1 MKSEEGDILNIFLD
15 AMGGDHA
22 PYEIVKGA
30 IDAVTAYG
38 VALTLV
44 GREKAIKA
52 ELSKYTY
59 PEDKIIILNAETMI
73 ENSEEPAMAIRHKT
87 DSSLVVAL
95 EEMKTRENAV
105 LISAG
110 STGALLAGGLLKLG
124 RIKGIKRP
132 ALAATL
138 PKAGG
143 IFLLVD
149 TGANTDCKPEYLEQF
164 AQLGKIYSEN
174 VLGKTNPG
182 IGLINIGVE
191 AKKGNSLV
199 KAAYELLE
207 AGDYN
212 FLGNVEARNILETEA
227 DVLVCDGFTGN
238 IVLKLTEGVADYLLK
253 GIKTSIISNTK
264 GKIGGLLIK
273 KNLESFK
280 KQFDYAEYGG
290 APFLGVK
297 GGIIKAHGS
306 SDAFA
311 IKNAVRQ
318 SIKFIENDVLLKITE
333 NAKKLEA

>member
-1 MKSEEGDILNIFLD
+1 
-15 AMGGDHA
+15 MGGDHA

-30 IDAVTAYG
+30 IDAVTEYD
-38 VALTLV
+38 VKLTLV
-44 GREKAIKA
+44 GRSQAILE
-52 ELSKYTY
+52 ELSKYEY
-59 PEDKIIILNAETMI
+59 PKDKIEILHAETVI
-73 ENSEEPAMAIRHKT
+73 ENTEEPAMAIRRKP

-95 EEMKTRENAV
+95 DEMKNRENAV

-110 STGALLAGGLLKLG
+110 STGALLSGGLLKLG

-132 ALAATL
+132 ALAVTL
-138 PKAGG
+138 PKSDGVFVL
-143 IFLLVD
+143 ID
-149 TGANTDCKPEYLEQF
+149 TGANVDCKPEYLEQF

-182 IGLINIGVE
+182 IGLINIGAE

-207 AGDYN
+207 AGEFN
-212 FLGNVEARNILETEA
+212 FLGNVEARDIPETKA

-238 IVLKLTEGVADYLLK
+238 IVLKLTEGIAGYLLK
-253 GIKTSIISNTK
+253 GIKTSIMSNTK
-264 GKIGGLLIK
+264 GKIGGMLIK
-273 KNLESFK
+273 DNLRNFR

-318 SIKFIENDVLLKITE
+318 SIKFIENDVLQKITD
-333 NAKKLEA
+333 NAKNREA

>member
-1 MKSEEGDILNIFLD
+1 MKKEGDFLNIFLD

-22 PYEIVKGA
+22 PFEIVKGA
-30 IDAVTAYG
+30 IDAVNEYD
-38 VALTLV
+38 VALILV
-44 GREKAIKA
+44 GREEAIKA

-59 PEDKIIILNAETMI
+59 PKEKITILHAETVI
-73 ENSEEPAMAIRHKT
+73 ENSEEPAMAIRRKT

-138 PKAGG
+138 PKTGG
-143 IFLLVD
+143 VFLLID

-174 VLGKTNPG
+174 VLGKTDPKV
-182 IGLINIGVE
+182 GLINIGVE

-199 KAAYELLE
+199 KAAYELLD
-207 AGDYN
+207 AGNFN
-212 FLGNVEARNILETEA
+212 FLGNVEARDIPETEA
-227 DVLVCDGFTGN
+227 DILVCDGFTGN

-253 GIKTSIISNTK
+253 GIKTSIMSNVK

-273 KNLESFK
+273 NNLKSFK

-318 SIKFIENDVLLKITE
+318 SIKFIENDVLEKISE
-333 NAKKLEA
+333 NAKKMEA

>member
-1 MKSEEGDILNIFLD
+1 
-15 AMGGDHA
+15 MGGDYA

-30 IDAVTAYG
+30 IDAVKEYD
-38 VALTLV
+38 VKLTLV
-44 GREKAIKA
+44 GRRQAIEE
-52 ELSKYTY
+52 ELSKYDF
-59 PEDKIIILNAETMI
+59 PKDKIEILHAETVI
-73 ENSEEPAMAIRHKT
+73 ENTEEPAMAIRRKP

-95 EEMKTRENAV
+95 DEMKNKENAV

-110 STGALLAGGLLKLG
+110 STGALLSGGLLKLG

-138 PKAGG
+138 PKNDGVFVL
-143 IFLLVD
+143 ID
-149 TGANTDCKPEYLEQF
+149 TGANADCKPEYLEQF

-182 IGLINIGVE
+182 IGLINIGAE

-207 AGDYN
+207 AGEFN
-212 FLGNVEARNILETEA
+212 FLGNVEARDIPETKA

-238 IVLKLTEGVADYLLK
+238 IVLKLTEGIAAYLLK
-253 GIKTSIISNTK
+253 GMKTAIMSNTK
-264 GKIGGLLIK
+264 GKIGGMLIK
-273 KNLESFK
+273 DNLKSFK

-318 SIKFIENDVLLKITE
+318 SMKFIENDVLQKITD
-333 NAKKLEA
+333 NAKNREA

>member
-1 MKSEEGDILNIFLD
+1 MNIFLD
-15 AMGGDHA
+15 AMGGDYA

-30 IDAVTAYG
+30 IDAVKEYD
-38 VALTLV
+38 VKLTLV
-44 GREKAIKA
+44 GRRQAIEE
-52 ELSKYTY
+52 ELSKYDF
-59 PEDKIIILNAETMI
+59 PKDKIEILHAETVI
-73 ENSEEPAMAIRHKT
+73 ENTEEPAMAIRRKP

-95 EEMKTRENAV
+95 DEMKNKENAV

-110 STGALLAGGLLKLG
+110 STGALLSGGLLKLG

-138 PKAGG
+138 PKNDGVFVL
-143 IFLLVD
+143 ID
-149 TGANTDCKPEYLEQF
+149 TGANADCKPEYLEQF

-182 IGLINIGVE
+182 IGLINIGAE

-207 AGDYN
+207 AGEFN
-212 FLGNVEARNILETEA
+212 FLGNVEARDIPETKA

-238 IVLKLTEGVADYLLK
+238 IVLKLTEGIAAYLLK
-253 GIKTSIISNTK
+253 GMKTAIMSNTK
-264 GKIGGLLIK
+264 GKIGGMLIK
-273 KNLESFK
+273 DNLKSFK

-318 SIKFIENDVLLKITE
+318 SMKFIENDVLQKITD
-333 NAKKLEA
+333 NAKNREA

>member
-1 MKSEEGDILNIFLD
+1 MNIFLD

-30 IDAVTAYG
+30 IDAVTEYD
-38 VALTLV
+38 VKLTLV
-44 GREKAIKA
+44 GRSQAILE
-52 ELSKYTY
+52 ELSKYEY
-59 PEDKIIILNAETMI
+59 PKDKIEILHAETVI
-73 ENSEEPAMAIRHKT
+73 ENTEEPAMAIRRKP

-95 EEMKTRENAV
+95 DEMKNRENAV

-110 STGALLAGGLLKLG
+110 STGALLSGGLLKLG

-132 ALAATL
+132 ALAVTL
-138 PKAGG
+138 PKSDGVFVL
-143 IFLLVD
+143 ID
-149 TGANTDCKPEYLEQF
+149 TGANVDCKPEYLEQF

-182 IGLINIGVE
+182 IGLINIGAE

-207 AGDYN
+207 AGEFN
-212 FLGNVEARNILETEA
+212 FLGNVEARDIPETKA

-238 IVLKLTEGVADYLLK
+238 IVLKLTEGIAGYLLK
-253 GIKTSIISNTK
+253 GIKTSIMSNTK
-264 GKIGGLLIK
+264 GKIGGMLIK
-273 KNLESFK
+273 DNLRNFR

-318 SIKFIENDVLLKITE
+318 SIKFIENDVLQKITD
-333 NAKKLEA
+333 NAKNREA

>member
-1 MKSEEGDILNIFLD
+1 MNIFLD
-15 AMGGDHA
+15 AMGGDYA

-30 IDAVTAYG
+30 IDAVKEYD
-38 VALTLV
+38 VKLTLV
-44 GREKAIKA
+44 GRRQAIEE
-52 ELSKYTY
+52 ELSKYDF
-59 PEDKIIILNAETMI
+59 PKDKIEILHAETVI
-73 ENSEEPAMAIRHKT
+73 ENSEEPAMAIRRKP

-95 EEMKTRENAV
+95 DEMKNKENAV

-110 STGALLAGGLLKLG
+110 STGALLSGGLLKLG

-138 PKAGG
+138 PKNDGVFVL
-143 IFLLVD
+143 ID
-149 TGANTDCKPEYLEQF
+149 TGANADCKPEYLEQF

-182 IGLINIGVE
+182 IGLINIGAE

-207 AGDYN
+207 AGEFN
-212 FLGNVEARNILETEA
+212 FLGNVEARDIPETKA

-238 IVLKLTEGVADYLLK
+238 IVLKLTEGIAAYLLK
-253 GIKTSIISNTK
+253 GMKTAIMSNTK
-264 GKIGGLLIK
+264 GKIGGMLIK
-273 KNLESFK
+273 DNLKSFK

-318 SIKFIENDVLLKITE
+318 SMKFIENDVLQKITD
-333 NAKKLEA
+333 NAKNREA

>member
-1 MKSEEGDILNIFLD
+1 MNIFLD
-15 AMGGDHA
+15 AMGGDYA

-30 IDAVTAYG
+30 IEAVKEYD
-38 VALTLV
+38 VKLTLV
-44 GREKAIKA
+44 GRRQAIEK
-52 ELSKYTY
+52 ELSKYDY
-59 PEDKIIILNAETMI
+59 PNDKIAILHAETVI
-73 ENSEEPAMAIRHKT
+73 ENTEEPAMAIRRKP

-95 EEMKTRENAV
+95 DEMKNKENAV

-110 STGALLAGGLLKLG
+110 STGALLSGGLLKLG

-138 PKAGG
+138 PKSDGVFVL
-143 IFLLVD
+143 ID
-149 TGANTDCKPEYLEQF
+149 TGANADCKPEYLEQF

-174 VLGKTNPG
+174 VLGKKNPG
-182 IGLINIGVE
+182 IGLINIGAE

-207 AGDYN
+207 AGEFN
-212 FLGNVEARNILETEA
+212 FLGNVEARDIPDTKA

-238 IVLKLTEGVADYLLK
+238 IVLKLTEGIAGYLLQ
-253 GIKTSIISNTK
+253 GMKTSIMSNTK
-264 GKIGGLLIK
+264 GKIGGMLIK
-273 KNLESFK
+273 DNLKSFK

-318 SIKFIENDVLLKITE
+318 SMKFIENDVLQKITD
-333 NAKKLEA
+333 NAKNREA

>member
-1 MKSEEGDILNIFLD
+1 LNIFLD
-15 AMGGDHA
+15 AMGGDYA

-30 IDAVTAYG
+30 IDAVKEYD
-38 VALTLV
+38 VKLTLV
-44 GREKAIKA
+44 GRRQTIEE
-52 ELSKYTY
+52 ELSKYDF
-59 PEDKIIILNAETMI
+59 PKDKIEILHAETVI
-73 ENSEEPAMAIRHKT
+73 ENTEEPAMAIRRKP

-95 EEMKTRENAV
+95 DEMKNKENAV

-110 STGALLAGGLLKLG
+110 STGALLSGGLLKLG

-138 PKAGG
+138 PKNDGVFVL
-143 IFLLVD
+143 ID
-149 TGANTDCKPEYLEQF
+149 TGANADCKPEYLEQF

-182 IGLINIGVE
+182 IGLINIGAE

-207 AGDYN
+207 AGEFN
-212 FLGNVEARNILETEA
+212 FLGNVEARDIPETKA

-238 IVLKLTEGVADYLLK
+238 IVLKLTEGIAAYLLK
-253 GIKTSIISNTK
+253 GIKTSIMSNTK
-264 GKIGGLLIK
+264 GKIGGMLIK
-273 KNLESFK
+273 NNLRSFK

-318 SIKFIENDVLLKITE
+318 SMKFIENDVVQKITD
-333 NAKKLEA
+333 NAKNMEA

>member
-1 MKSEEGDILNIFLD
+1 MNIFLD

-30 IDAVTAYG
+30 IDAVKEYD
-38 VALTLV
+38 VKLTLV
-44 GREKAIKA
+44 GHRQAVLE
-52 ELSKYTY
+52 ELSKYDY
-59 PEDKIIILNAETMI
+59 PKDKIEILHAETVI
-73 ENSEEPAMAIRHKT
+73 ENTEEPAMAIRRKP

-95 EEMKTRENAV
+95 DEMKKRENAV

-110 STGALLAGGLLKLG
+110 STGALLSGGLLKLG

-138 PKAGG
+138 PKSDGVFVL
-143 IFLLVD
+143 ID
-149 TGANTDCKPEYLEQF
+149 TGANADCKPEYLEQF

-174 VLGKTNPG
+174 VLGKNNPG
-182 IGLINIGVE
+182 IGLINIGAE

-207 AGDYN
+207 TGDFN
-212 FLGNVEARNILETEA
+212 FLGNVEARDLPETKA

-238 IVLKLTEGVADYLLK
+238 IVLKLTEGIAAYLLK
-253 GIKTSIISNTK
+253 GMKTSIMSNTK
-264 GKIGGLLIK
+264 GKIGGMLIK
-273 KNLESFK
+273 DNLRSFK

-311 IKNAVRQ
+311 IKNAIRQ
-318 SIKFIENDVLLKITE
+318 SMKFIENDVLQKITD
-333 NAKKLEA
+333 NVKNMEA

>member
-1 MKSEEGDILNIFLD
+1 MNIFLD
-15 AMGGDHA
+15 AMGGDYA

-30 IDAVTAYG
+30 IDAVKEYD

-44 GREKAIKA
+44 GRRSVIED
-52 ELSKYTY
+52 ELSKYDY
-59 PEDKIIILNAETMI
+59 PKDKIEILHAETVI
-73 ENSEEPAMAIRHKT
+73 ENTEEPAMAIRRKP

-95 EEMKTRENAV
+95 DEMKKRDNAV

-110 STGALLAGGLLKLG
+110 STGALLSGGLLKLG

-138 PKAGG
+138 PKSDGV
-143 IFLLVD
+143 FLLID
-149 TGANTDCKPEYLEQF
+149 TGANADCKPEYLEQF

-182 IGLINIGVE
+182 IGLINIGAE

-207 AGDYN
+207 AGEFN
-212 FLGNVEARNILETEA
+212 FLGNVEARDIPETKA

-238 IVLKLTEGVADYLLK
+238 IVLKLTEGIAAYLLK
-253 GIKTSIISNTK
+253 GMKTSIMSNTK

-273 KNLESFK
+273 DNLKDFK

-297 GGIIKAHGS
+297 GGIIKAHGN

-318 SIKFIENDVLLKITE
+318 SIRFIENDVLQKITE
-333 NAKKLEA
+333 NAKNMET

>member
-1 MKSEEGDILNIFLD
+1 MKKEGDFLNIFLD

-22 PYEIVKGA
+22 PFEIVKGA
-30 IDAVTAYG
+30 IDAVNEYDI
-38 VALTLV
+38 ALILV
-44 GREKAIKA
+44 GREDAIKT

-59 PEDKIIILNAETMI
+59 PKDKITILHAETVI
-73 ENSEEPAMAIRHKT
+73 ESSEEPAMAIRRKT

-95 EEMKTRENAV
+95 EAMKTRENAV

-138 PKAGG
+138 PKTGG
-143 IFLLVD
+143 VFLLID
-149 TGANTDCKPEYLEQF
+149 TGANSDCKPEYLEQF

-174 VLGKTNPG
+174 VLGKTNPKV
-182 IGLINIGVE
+182 GLINIGVE

-199 KAAYELLE
+199 KAAYELLD
-207 AGDYN
+207 AGNFN
-212 FLGNVEARNILETEA
+212 FLGNVEARDIPETEA
-227 DVLVCDGFTGN
+227 DILVCDGFTGN
-238 IVLKLTEGVADYLLK
+238 IVLKLTEGVVEYLLK
-253 GIKTSIISNTK
+253 GIKTSIMSNFK

-273 KNLESFK
+273 SNLKSFK

-306 SDAFA
+306 SNAFA

-318 SIKFIENDVLLKITE
+318 SIKFIENDVLEKISE
-333 NAKKLEA
+333 NAKNMEA

>member
-1 MKSEEGDILNIFLD
+1 MNIFLD
-15 AMGGDHA
+15 AMGGDYA

-30 IDAVTAYG
+30 IDAVKEYD
-38 VALTLV
+38 VKLTLV
-44 GREKAIKA
+44 GHRQAVEE
-52 ELSKYTY
+52 ELSKYDY
-59 PEDKIIILNAETMI
+59 PKDKIEILHAETVI
-73 ENSEEPAMAIRHKT
+73 ENTEEPAMAIRRKP

-95 EEMKTRENAV
+95 DEMKKRDNAV

-110 STGALLAGGLLKLG
+110 STGALLSGGLLKLG

-138 PKAGG
+138 PKSDGVFVL
-143 IFLLVD
+143 ID
-149 TGANTDCKPEYLEQF
+149 TGANADCKPEYLEQF

-174 VLGKTNPG
+174 VLGKKNPG
-182 IGLINIGVE
+182 IGLINIGAE

-207 AGDYN
+207 AGDFN
-212 FLGNVEARNILETEA
+212 FLGNVEARDLPETEA

-238 IVLKLTEGVADYLLK
+238 IVLKLTEGIAAYLLK
-253 GIKTSIISNTK
+253 GMKTSIMSNTK
-264 GKIGGLLIK
+264 GKIGGMLIK
-273 KNLESFK
+273 ENLRSFK

-311 IKNAVRQ
+311 IKNAIKQ
-318 SIKFIENDVLLKITE
+318 SMKFIENDVLQKITD
-333 NAKKLEA
+333 NVKNMEA